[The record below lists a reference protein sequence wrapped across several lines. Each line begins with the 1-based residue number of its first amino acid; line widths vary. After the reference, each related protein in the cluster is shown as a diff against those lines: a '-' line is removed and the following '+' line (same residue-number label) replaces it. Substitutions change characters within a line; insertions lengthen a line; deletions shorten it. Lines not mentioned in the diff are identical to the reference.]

1 MKKFCLDIGHAVLV
15 REQPENFMRVLGNK
29 CLTCLHIHDVDGIND
44 SHTLPYFGIA
54 YWKRIMEALA
64 EIYYKG
70 DFTYEACCFI
80 EKIPDDLIGD
90 YLKGMER
97 TGRYLIN
104 IFDNAK
110 KLTI

>member
-1 MKKFCLDIGHAVLV
+1 MSTSLILTASFVALIQV
-15 REQPENFMRVLGNK
+15 R
-29 CLTCLHIHDVDGIND
+29 IND

-54 YWKRIMEALA
+54 YWERIMEALA
-64 EIYYKG
+64 EIDYKG
-70 DFTYEACCFI
+70 DFTYKACCFI

-90 YLKGMER
+90 YLKVMER

-110 KLTI
+110 NQQHKLLF